1 MAMSEQCPDC
11 EAELQLKVPAREIR
25 SGTVGGEGGEI
36 PRSMSSDIFECP
48 ECGAHWT
55 KRGSRLERLGG

>member
-11 EAELQLKVPAREIR
+11 GADLEERLPQRQIQAGLV
-25 SGTVGGEGGEI
+25 SGAGGEI
-36 PRSMSSDIFECP
+36 PTSMAAPVFECP

-55 KRGSRLERLGG
+55 KRGSRLDRLGG